1 MFNTVKFGKAL
12 SKLRKN
18 ADMTQSELA
27 DKLNLT
33 RQAISKYERG
43 ESFPDISVLVN
54 IAAVFNTSLDSLI
67 NGGEP
72 SAGERLM
79 FKSVAGVGDDTSS
92 GTIED
97 LVNLAP
103 LLKPSVLKKLSEKF
117 AKDGIDISNIVLL
130 AEYLSEDAIAE
141 LIENSSFDEVSD
153 ELLERF
159 IPILDVRSKDIIF
172 QKILNGE
179 IDWNFIKT
187 LLPYADYMTSQI
199 EAAVVF
205 GALPTEVLKL
215 LKEYQDEKIKRWQA
229 NNKK

>member
-18 ADMTQSELA
+18 ADLTQSELA

-54 IAAVFNTSLDSLI
+54 IAEVFNTSLDSLI

-79 FKSVAGVGDDTSS
+79 LKSVAGIGDDKGS

-103 LLKPSVLKKLSEKF
+103 LLKPSALKKISEEF
-117 AKDGIDISNIVLL
+117 AKDGIDISNIVIL
-130 AEYLSEDAIAE
+130 AEYLSEDAVAE
-141 LIENSSFDEVSD
+141 LLENSSFDELSD
-153 ELLERF
+153 ELLEKF
-159 IPILDVRSKDIIF
+159 IPILDFRSKDIIF

-179 IDWNFIKT
+179 IDWHFIKT
-187 LLPYADYMTSQI
+187 LLPYAEYMTSQI

-205 GALPTEVLKL
+205 GALPAEVLKL
-215 LKEYQDEKIKRWQA
+215 LKEYQIEKIERWQA
-229 NNKK
+229 NNKR

>member
-1 MFNTVKFGKAL
+1 MFNTVKFGKSL

-54 IAAVFNTSLDSLI
+54 IAAVFNTTIDSLI
-67 NGGEP
+67 TGGEP
-72 SAGERLM
+72 STGERLI
-79 FKSVAGVGDDTSS
+79 FKSVAGTCDDASP

-103 LLKPSVLKKLSEKF
+103 LLKPSILKKLSDKF

-130 AEYLSEDAIAE
+130 AEYLSDDAVAE
-141 LIENSSFDEVSD
+141 LIENSSFDEVSN

-159 IPILDVRSKDIIF
+159 LPILDFHSKDIIF
-172 QKILNGE
+172 QRILNGE
-179 IDWNFIKT
+179 IDWHFIKT
-187 LLPYADYMTSQI
+187 LLPYAEYMTSQI

-205 GALPTEVLKL
+205 GALPTQALKL
-215 LKEYQDEKIKRWQA
+215 LKEYQIEKIERWQA
-229 NNKK
+229 NNKR